1 MQFINRF
8 AALAR
13 HLIPGLL
20 PSEPADL
27 LDFDS
32 EDRTQREDASS
43 SLNNDEPELETFEF
57 QIFTPYDDDDRM
69 SQLARSN
76 PESRPAPV
84 PLFKTSV
91 WDYDYS
97 QSKTRPRAYSDG
109 FLQSEGGLHDPLVP
123 LRNLKRTASVDRVSQ
138 FRLANSGQADVP
150 HISSLEPP
158 SKLKGHGDHKNPLS
172 DLLSKPLSWTDS
184 IESGSL
190 NPVVFRVKHEAVPTP
205 VPLIRDISL
214 ADGGRVLVTKTHYW
228 PFESWSLAPFPSC
241 LIGFRVVVDPHPG
254 TRVKRLNIRLSLRS
268 HPAEPDSKPPVI
280 QAIYPRDGEIC
291 ETGERS
297 SVHITQDRSVGLQL
311 GVDKYGTVQFH
322 RGQSIAYDSFTV
334 PYVST
339 SGVHTSLLK
348 LTMSEDR
355 RSKSGVVRSL
365 HFAALLKLDI
375 SAQKPFQAR
384 MELDTKPRGWVD
396 LPWTSWFSQGT
407 WILDYDGKSKFG
419 QFVFSMETILKKTN
433 EEPYP
438 QPIPTQLLI
447 YSALFCAFILVC
459 GYFISFPKNQSK

>member
-13 HLIPGLL
+13 HLGLL
-20 PSEPADL
+20 RSEPADL

-43 SLNNDEPELETFEF
+43 SLNNGEPELETFEF
-57 QIFTPYDDDDRM
+57 KIFTPYDDDDRM
-69 SQLARSN
+69 SQFARSN
-76 PESRPAPV
+76 PQSRPAPV
-84 PLFKTSV
+84 PLFKPNV
-91 WDYDYS
+91 YDYDFS
-97 QSKTRPRAYSDG
+97 QPKTRPRAYSDG
-109 FLQSEGGLHDPLVP
+109 FLKFEEGLHDPLVP
-123 LRNLKRTASVDRVSQ
+123 LRNLKRSASVDRVSE

-150 HISSLEPP
+150 HISSLELP

-184 IESGSL
+184 IESVSL
-190 NPVVFRVKHEAVPTP
+190 NPVVFQVKYEAVPTL
-205 VPLIRDISL
+205 VPLIKDINL
-214 ADGGRVLVTKTHYW
+214 AGGRVLLTKTQYR
-228 PFESWSLAPFPSC
+228 PFESSRLAPFPSC
-241 LIGFRVVVDPHPG
+241 LIGFHVVVDPHPG
-254 TRVKRLNIRLSLRS
+254 TRVKHLNIRLSLQS
-268 HPAEPDSKPPVI
+268 HPTEHDSKPPVI

-297 SVHITQDRSVGLQL
+297 PVHIMQDRSVGLQL

-365 HFAALLKLDI
+365 YFAALLKLDI
-375 SAQKPFQAR
+375 SAQKPFQAT
-384 MELDTKPRGWVD
+384 MELDTKPRED
-396 LPWTSWFSQGT
+396 LPWSWWFSQGT
-407 WILDYDGKSKFG
+407 WNLDYDGKSEFG
-419 QFVFSMETILKKTN
+419 PFVFSMETILKRTN
-433 EEPYP
+433 EETYP